1 MAVYT
6 LQPGQTRNIQ
16 TPSKF
21 LSILELDG
29 LLSVSSSSY
38 GLKSL
43 RVKPGWQLE
52 LDGIPEITI
61 ENVDNAAVRV
71 ELQDAGIK
79 ISGGGGGAVSITNK
93 PVVQRIEEPIDFE
106 ATVRF
111 DGGSVEVISS
121 NNLNTLPDVLCG
133 INASTQIAVENQQR
147 RTLIIQNQSEEF
159 GVRIGGNQV
168 SANRGFKLEPGATVT
183 LSTRAPVFAYNDN
196 PLGVALA
203 LTEL

>member
-6 LQPGQTRNIQ
+6 LQVGESRNIQ
-16 TPSKF
+16 TPSRF

-29 LLSVSSSSY
+29 LLSVSSPSY
-38 GLKSL
+38 QLKPL

-52 LDGIPEITI
+52 LDGIPQVTI
-61 ENVDNAAVRV
+61 ENVDNVAVTV
-71 ELQDAGIK
+71 ELQDAGVK
-79 ISGGGGGAVSITNK
+79 ISGGGGGSVSITNK
-93 PVVQRIEEPIDFE
+93 PVIKRIEEPLDFQANVE
-106 ATVRF
+106 F
-111 DGGSVEVISS
+111 NGGSVELISS

-133 INASTQIAVENQQR
+133 INASTQVAVENQQR
-147 RTLIIQNQSEEF
+147 QTLIIQNQSDEF

-196 PLGVALA
+196 GQGVKLA

>member
-6 LQPGQTRNIQ
+6 LQPGETRNIQ

-29 LLSVSSSSY
+29 LLSVASSSY
-38 GLKSL
+38 GLKPL

-52 LDGIPEITI
+52 LDGIPEVAI
-61 ENVDNAAVRV
+61 ENVDAQAVTV
-71 ELQDAGIK
+71 ELQDAGVK

-93 PVVQRIEEPIDFE
+93 PVIKRIEEPLDFE
-106 ATVRF
+106 ANVTF
-111 DGGSVEVISS
+111 NGGAVELISS
-121 NNLNTLPDVLCG
+121 DNLNTLPDVLCG
-133 INASTQIAVENQQR
+133 INTRSLVAPENQVR
-147 RTLIIQNQSEEF
+147 RTLIIQNQSDEF
-159 GVRIGGNQV
+159 GVRVGGNQV

-196 PLGVALA
+196 GQGVELA